1 METEQEMAARLQ
13 VHLEA
18 VSGIVMLLGPK
29 DTLVSLEAMTLHTT
43 VEEVI
48 RAFHQWRKSLAAG
61 PGEEP
66 EEAELQGL
74 PFPFE

>member
-1 METEQEMAARLQ
+1 MESEQEMAARLQ
-13 VHLEA
+13 IHLEA

-48 RAFHQWRKSLAAG
+48 RAFHVWRKSLVGGTVLA
-61 PGEEP
+61 P
-66 EEAELQGL
+66 EEAAEETLAL
-74 PFPFE
+74 PF